1 MTLYELTKAY
11 GEGKGE
17 NTMWSTLSL
26 VSDAIESSMP
36 AAGKKALLRKVYGV
50 ISGGHYNEEFA
61 HEDIAKMYYVDEDGE
76 MHHGPYWTD
85 EDLLAIY
92 NEHRDEIPD
101 YNRWDFAVTMTM
113 IKSDHCKLL
122 SEWFPDDDNSMRNER
137 IVQLALNWLEDED
150 NPFGSSKIWYYLN
163 RR

>member
-36 AAGKKALLRKVYGV
+36 TAGKKALLRKVYGV

-61 HEDIAKMYYVDEDGE
+61 HEDIAKMYYVDDDGE
-76 MHHGPYWTD
+76 MRHGPYWTD
-85 EDLLAIY
+85 GDILAIY

-101 YNRWDFAVTMTM
+101 YNCWDFAVTMNM
-113 IKSDHCKLL
+113 VKSDNCQLL
-122 SEWFPDDDNSMRNER
+122 SEWFPDDDSSMKNER
-137 IVQLALNWLEDED
+137 IVQLAINWLDDED